1 MGKNEPKPDNRRFHF
16 QLDLPDESLPSSSG
30 RSPSSSGKTKAR
42 PDQDRRP
49 AHSAAPQ
56 AAARRS
62 TASRQAAGSKAASA
76 RAART
81 DYERT
86 NRASQRRPVS
96 GYERTSAKRPM
107 EHTRRRTQKN
117 HLPKISA
124 GIAAIGEAEGAGGKA
139 AAVLALIVLLF
150 LTARQWFRKELTLK
164 KLQQYEKTPGSPGVL
179 TKYGTFYFF
188 PAAIFYLELV
198 FHIYMRLG
206 VKYVPIYLFFSPV
219 LYVPC

>member
-16 QLDLPDESLPSSSG
+16 QLDLPDESLPSSSR

-42 PDQDRRP
+42 PDPDRRP

-96 GYERTSAKRPM
+96 GYERTSAKRPRNIRAE
-107 EHTRRRTQKN
+107 EHK
-117 HLPKISA
+117 KIIFQRFPQALRLSVKQRA
-124 GIAAIGEAEGAGGKA
+124 QAAK
-139 AAVLALIVLLF
+139 LL
-150 LTARQWFRKELTLK
+150 LSLR
-164 KLQQYEKTPGSPGVL
+164 
-179 TKYGTFYFF
+179 
-188 PAAIFYLELV
+188 
-198 FHIYMRLG
+198 
-206 VKYVPIYLFFSPV
+206 
-219 LYVPC
+219 